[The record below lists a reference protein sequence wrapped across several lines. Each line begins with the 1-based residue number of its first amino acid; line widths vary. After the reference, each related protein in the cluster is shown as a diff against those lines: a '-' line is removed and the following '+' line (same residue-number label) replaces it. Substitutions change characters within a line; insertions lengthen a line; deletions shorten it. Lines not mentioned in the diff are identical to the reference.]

1 MGLVVL
7 LILLGVFFLVVELIF
22 LPGVTLGTIL
32 SVASYGAAIYL
43 AFDRFGFVGG
53 MITLFVVVALSL
65 VATRKRAPKMKLVMT
80 YNTRKTL
87 VLKKPL
93 LKLISTSSKTA
104 FPSGKSLFP
113 KHRDRQP
120 LRPLTNLLTSL
131 KTQTALKCLLSEIPD
146 LLSTLTISTSP
157 LAILLLLRALV
168 LPLPRK
174 KLVGMDLRSKLTAT
188 P

>member
-65 VATRKRAPKMKLVMT
+65 VATVVSLRA
-80 YNTRKTL
+80 KTWQRL
-87 VLKKPL
+87 ALNDKVD
-93 LKLISTSSKTA
+93 
-104 FPSGKSLFP
+104 GKSQESP
-113 KHRDRQP
+113 AMAVGVGDKGV
-120 LRPLTNLLTSL
+120 
-131 KTQTALKCLLSEIPD
+131 
-146 LLSTLTISTSP
+146 TISRLSP
-157 LAILLLLRALV
+157 MGKVQIAGKLYEAKSGGEYIDQRTEV
-168 LPLPRK
+168 EVVGFENSNIIVRK
-174 KLVGMDLRSKLTAT
+174 M
-188 P
+188 